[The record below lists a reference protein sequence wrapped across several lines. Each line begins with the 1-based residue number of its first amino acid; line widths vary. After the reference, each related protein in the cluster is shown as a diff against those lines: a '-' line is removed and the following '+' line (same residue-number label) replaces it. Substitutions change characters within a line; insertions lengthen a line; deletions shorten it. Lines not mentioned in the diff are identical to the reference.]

1 MRFRLVLP
9 EEYPDQGPG
18 VRIFLGKKQESTSA
32 QVVAVFARRS
42 VRQICTLRRM
52 FSIPWLKAQFLR
64 AELRGF
70 I

>member
-42 VRQICTLRRM
+42 VSSDLYFTSDVFHPM
-52 FSIPWLKAQFLR
+52 VESSIFAR
-64 AELRGF
+64 
-70 I
+70 